1 MQRRGFVASAAS
13 AGVASVM
20 GPGGV
25 RAQQFVWEDV
35 ASADGRYRLK
45 MPKGYR
51 YMTVPAHNDI
61 LHSYVSILPD
71 RFILEFLDVLLV
83 GVESKITR
91 ESAQESSSRE
101 EAAAGLQK
109 SWPGSTLLE
118 QRWITLGPAYG
129 YEFVFSTDK
138 GSRFVLARMYLT
150 LTASYTQ
157 VVQGPVADRQNPITT
172 QFLNALQFG

>member
-1 MQRRGFVASAAS
+1 MHRRGFVASAAS
-13 AGVASVM
+13 AGVAAVM
-20 GPGGV
+20 GPAGV

-51 YMTVPAHNDI
+51 YMTVPAHNGV
-61 LHSYVSILPD
+61 LHSYVSILSD

-83 GVESKITR
+83 GVQSKITR
-91 ESAQESSSRE
+91 ESAQEPSSRAD
-101 EAAAGLQK
+101 AAAGLQK
-109 SWPGSTLLE
+109 SWPGSTLVE

-129 YEFVFSTDK
+129 YEFVFSTDQ

-157 VVQGPVADRQNPITT
+157 IAQGPTADRQNPITS
-172 QFLNALQFG
+172 QFLDALQFG